1 MYDLL
6 YDLCQRPIPFSRY
19 TAKELWTRPHL
30 AQQMLNYHLSQ
41 ETELASRPFETIDRV
56 VGWIDA
62 QLGLAAKRVCDLG
75 CGPGLYAQRFADH
88 GAEVTGVDFSAHS
101 LDYAKAQV
109 KQSIRYVMADYLSD
123 DLPDGFDLVSL
134 IYCDLCALSPV
145 QRKILLGRMWQ
156 MLNTGGQLVMDVA
169 GMGSFGGKE
178 ELALLEKNL
187 MGGFWAATDY
197 VGIQRS
203 FVYPN
208 QRLSLD
214 RYLIVEPKETWQ
226 IFNWFQYFT
235 PESIEAE
242 LIDAGFEVDL
252 MGGDLSGEPMKPDG
266 EYIGIIASKA

>member
-1 MYDLL
+1 
-6 YDLCQRPIPFSRY
+6 
-19 TAKELWTRPHL
+19 
-30 AQQMLNYHLSQ
+30 MLN
-41 ETELASRPFETIDRV
+41 
-56 VGWIDA
+56 
-62 QLGLAAKRVCDLG
+62 K
-75 CGPGLYAQRFADH
+75 
-88 GAEVTGVDFSAHS
+88 
-101 LDYAKAQV
+101 
-109 KQSIRYVMADYLSD
+109 
-123 DLPDGFDLVSL
+123 
-134 IYCDLCALSPV
+134 
-145 QRKILLGRMWQ
+145 
-156 MLNTGGQLVMDVA
+156 GGQLVMDVA

-214 RYLIVEPKETWQ
+214 RYLIVEPEETWQ

-242 LIDAGFEVDL
+242 LMDAGFEIDL